1 MPEGSVPAGAEDEA
15 QRQIIQE
22 KMLAIFQRLETMIAA
37 APAVTDPAYQW
48 IKEQCADPG
57 LSKEKELKEVRDKV
71 LTKARAVNC
80 DAHMRA
86 TNDALSEAARLAT
99 EGKMTE
105 RSSKLV
111 EAQAF
116 YGRAC
121 RLGANEHFRRATG
134 RLIETV
140 MMTGGKRRVGPAK
153 PDPAAKGR
161 PGPAGA

>member
-1 MPEGSVPAGAEDEA
+1 MPDGSVPAGALNEA
-15 QRQIIQE
+15 ERQIIRE
-22 KMLAIFQRLETMIAA
+22 KMMVIFQRLETMIAA
-37 APAVTDPAYQW
+37 APAVTEPAHQW
-48 IKEQCADPG
+48 IKEQCADPM
-57 LSKEKELKEVRDKV
+57 LSKEKEFKEIRDKV
-71 LTKARAVNC
+71 LAKARAVNC

-86 TNDALSEAARLAT
+86 TNDALTEAARLAT

-105 RSSKLV
+105 RGGKLV

-140 MMTGGKRRVGPAK
+140 MMTGGKRRAGPAK
-153 PDPAAKGR
+153 PDSAPKEG
-161 PGPAGA
+161 PGTVRA